1 MITIGLT
8 GGIGSGKSAAA
19 AILEEL
25 GALRIDAD
33 KVGHEVYLPGKPCW
47 GEIVAA
53 FGREI
58 VAADGTIDRKKLGA
72 LVFADPGALSK
83 LNQLVQPRIAA
94 EIADRIR
101 ARRARDA
108 ETAIVVEA
116 AVLIEAGWQ
125 WLVDE
130 IWVVTS
136 PPELAIERV
145 AASRGLSRGEVE
157 RRIASQLSD
166 ARRTREASC
175 VIRNDGT
182 LDDLRATI
190 ERLWRQ
196 RVSRSRSA
204 ARR

>member
-25 GALRIDAD
+25 GAVRIDAD

-47 GEIVAA
+47 QEIVAA
-53 FGREI
+53 FGRAI
-58 VAADGTIDRKKLGA
+58 VAADGTIDRQKLGA
-72 LVFADPGALSK
+72 LVFSDPGALGK

-108 ETAIVVEA
+108 QTAIVVEA

-130 IWVVTS
+130 IWVVTT

-145 AASRGLSRGEVE
+145 AASRVLSRGEVE

-166 ARRTREASC
+166 AERAREASC
-175 VIRNDGT
+175 VIRNDRT
-182 LDDLRATI
+182 LDDLRAEI
-190 ERLWRQ
+190 ERLWHE
-196 RVSRSRSA
+196 RVSPSRSA